1 MARPKGIIADDDPW
15 VMWLRFLSRDVLG
28 RYNRGLAEA
37 VRRATDGRGRI
48 GPVCGGGPEV
58 MGVTPLIETQS
69 GQWPPYNF
77 GASGFSFITYYNYN
91 VYWLPALAQVW
102 WAELGRMG
110 NRDLDEWVMPDTM
123 DQRAPYH
130 LNNWYLFAAAGVNG
144 LVYFIH
150 ERTTP
155 GAEEALREV
164 GPLARRYRR
173 LLAELRSAPR
183 GVGLLMPF
191 ENGCFRASYP
201 VDASYA
207 FGNLLMAHA
216 EAEPV
221 WPEELPG
228 RMDRYRVI
236 LLHDVDW
243 LCARNAAI
251 LADYIARGGVVL
263 CDSATEVQIAG
274 ARRLG
279 FDLGVA
285 SRQDG
290 YGDTD
295 RIRRIREAI
304 EPLAPAWA
312 QSDDPHLLLRR
323 FRLDGVDYL
332 WVVDLMTRG
341 EDAAHIPV
349 GGLMRKVE
357 LRPEFADYASR
368 TRAAT
373 VSVQSAA
380 GVVYDV
386 LAGRRVEGV
395 RASGGRLEV
404 PVRTGMWR
412 GRLLSFHSAPVD
424 AVIARGRSGCE
435 AGREWE
441 LAVEIQVGGR
451 AAAPTLPVDID
462 VREPDGRANREYS
475 SAVLARGGRASVRI
489 PFALNDPPGRWVVT
503 VRELSSGCEQVV
515 PVGLV
520 RP

>member
-1 MARPKGIIADDDPW
+1 
-15 VMWLRFLSRDVLG
+15 
-28 RYNRGLAEA
+28 
-37 VRRATDGRGRI
+37 
-48 GPVCGGGPEV
+48 
-58 MGVTPLIETQS
+58 
-69 GQWPPYNF
+69 
-77 GASGFSFITYYNYN
+77 
-91 VYWLPALAQVW
+91 
-102 WAELGRMG
+102 
-110 NRDLDEWVMPDTM
+110 
-123 DQRAPYH
+123 
-130 LNNWYLFAAAGVNG
+130 
-144 LVYFIH
+144 
-150 ERTTP
+150 
-155 GAEEALREV
+155 
-164 GPLARRYRR
+164 
-173 LLAELRSAPR
+173 
-183 GVGLLMPF
+183 
-191 ENGCFRASYP
+191 
-201 VDASYA
+201 
-207 FGNLLMAHA
+207 
-216 EAEPV
+216 
-221 WPEELPG
+221 
-228 RMDRYRVI
+228 
-236 LLHDVDW
+236 
-243 LCARNAAI
+243 
-251 LADYIARGGVVL
+251 
-263 CDSATEVQIAG
+263 VQIAG